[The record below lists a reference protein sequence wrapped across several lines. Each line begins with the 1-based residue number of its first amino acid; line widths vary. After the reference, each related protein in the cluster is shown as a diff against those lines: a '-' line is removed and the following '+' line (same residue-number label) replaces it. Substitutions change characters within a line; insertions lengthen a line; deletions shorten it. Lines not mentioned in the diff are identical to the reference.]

1 MMPVNIIVLNGSS
14 CSGKTT
20 LARALQEVFSD
31 PYLRLGVDIVHA
43 MLPDRFRDW
52 NNPNNE
58 KMVKRA
64 LAGMHRS
71 AATMA
76 DAGNYIIL
84 DTVLVNRAAILECAQ
99 ALTLHRAFLI
109 GVFCDENELQKRADA
124 RGEGLAEIALQQA
137 RHIHAHGHYDL
148 KLNTTGKAPGI
159 MAEQIKH
166 MAESKIAPTA
176 FDKLRAMQ
184 GNSI

>member
-1 MMPVNIIVLNGSS
+1 MTPVNIIVLNGSS

-20 LARALQEVFSD
+20 LARALQEVFRE

-52 NNPNNE
+52 HNPANE
-58 KMVKRA
+58 QMVKRA
-64 LAGMHRS
+64 LTGMHQS

-84 DTVLVNRAAILECAQ
+84 DTVLVNRSAVLECAR
-99 ALTLHRAFLI
+99 ALTEHRAFFI
-109 GVFCDENELQKRADA
+109 GLFCDEAELRKRADA
-124 RGEGLAEIALQQA
+124 RGKGLAETALKQA
-137 RHIHAHGHYDL
+137 HHIHAHGHYDL

-159 MAEQIKH
+159 MAEQIKN
-166 MAESKIAPTA
+166 MTESRKSPAA
-176 FDKLRAMQ
+176 FEQLRAQ
-184 GNSI
+184 GGDV